1 MSLALLG
8 DHWGAVEADF
18 QREYGIDL
26 LAGLDGMSWRRFLVL
41 LQGLSAGSWWAKLL
55 EDDKPKSAR
64 GRDVIVVDADG
75 F

>member
-26 LAGLDGMSWRRFLVL
+26 LDGLDVMSWRRFTVL
-41 LQGLSAGSWWAKLL
+41 LSGLSPTSWWAKAL
-55 EDDKPKSAR
+55 EDDKPKAAR
-64 GRDVIVVDADG
+64 GRDVVVVDADG